1 MKLANKRFTSI
12 KNDYC
17 LTFSRDSVC
26 EPCGED
32 DEIASVSFTFTS
44 LDKIEELVQSCTID
58 VIGVILDVGP
68 TTSINMKDGKV
79 RDKRTLTIG
88 DETNICIGVTLWGPV
103 TEAHRYGSGQ
113 IIALK
118 GCRVSDFNGKSL
130 NASSHAEDIFLGTSM
145 LQKHPRATELNR
157 WMSGSTMGDL
167 RGEMRAL
174 GDQGHG
180 EGGEKRGPRTPT
192 LLIAQLKEMA
202 ENGGS

>member
-17 LTFSRDSVC
+17 LTFSKDSVC

-68 TTSINMKDGKV
+68 TNSINMKDGKV

-145 LQKHPRATELNR
+145 L
-157 WMSGSTMGDL
+157 
-167 RGEMRAL
+167 
-174 GDQGHG
+174 
-180 EGGEKRGPRTPT
+180 
-192 LLIAQLKEMA
+192 
-202 ENGGS
+202 